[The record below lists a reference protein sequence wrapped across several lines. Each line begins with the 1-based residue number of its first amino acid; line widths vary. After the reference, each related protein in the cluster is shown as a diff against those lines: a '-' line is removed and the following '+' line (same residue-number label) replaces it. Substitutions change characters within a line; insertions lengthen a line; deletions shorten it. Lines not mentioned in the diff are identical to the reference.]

1 MLRDSKGRG
10 KAEIKNIKEAKKYRR
25 AFKSWTGGEEKSTKR
40 RICEEI
46 MIAE

>member
-25 AFKSWTGGEEKSTKR
+25 AFKSWTGEGRGEVDEEKN
-40 RICEEI
+40 
-46 MIAE
+46 M